1 MPYLIDGHNLIP
13 KIPGL
18 SLVDLDDEQ
27 QLIDLLQKFCR
38 ARRQKVEVF
47 FDQAPAGMAG
57 TRQVGQVKVH
67 FASRRSSADDAIRRR
82 LERIGRE
89 APNWKVVSSD
99 RQVQAEA
106 RSRRAEVIS
115 AEAFAEILL
124 SAVQGDGDSR
134 EDGGEAAPGEID
146 EWLRI
151 FSRRRKQ

>member
-18 SLVDLDDEQ
+18 SLQDLDDEQ
-27 QLIDLLQKFCR
+27 RLIDLLQAFCR

-47 FDQAPAGMAG
+47 FDQAPPGQAGSRQAG
-57 TRQVGQVKVH
+57 LVKVH
-67 FASRRSSADDAIRRR
+67 FISRRSSADEAIRRR

-106 RSRRAEVIS
+106 RSRRAGVIS
-115 AEAFAEILL
+115 SEAFTEELL
-124 SAVQGDGDSR
+124 TAAR
-134 EDGGEAAPGEID
+134 GGEHERAEGAAPAPDEIA

-151 FSRRRKQ
+151 FQKPREK